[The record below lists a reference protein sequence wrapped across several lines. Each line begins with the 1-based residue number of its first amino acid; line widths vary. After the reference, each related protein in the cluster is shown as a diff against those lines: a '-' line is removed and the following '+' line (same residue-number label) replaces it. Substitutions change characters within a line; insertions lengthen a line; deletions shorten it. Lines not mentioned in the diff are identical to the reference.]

1 MDYKLLGR
9 TGLRVS
15 PVCFGTMSFGGD
27 ADEEMS
33 ARLYAAVRDRGIN
46 FLDCADAYQNGRAEQ
61 ILGQLMAHER
71 EQLVITTKCHFNDGS
86 DVNAGGLN
94 RRHMTRAVEASLRRL
109 GTDRV
114 EVLFM
119 HHWDP
124 LTPMDEVLRTL
135 EDLVRSGKVLHIGL
149 SNWTAWQIAKALG
162 IQNLHGWSRIDVIQ
176 PMYSLVKRQ
185 VEVEILPLAAEEDL
199 GVITYSP
206 VGGGLLSGKYGR
218 DRRPDAGRLVDNAK
232 YGTRYG
238 PGWMT
243 EVAADFTNLATE
255 LGVHP
260 VTLAVAW
267 VRGNANVTAPII
279 GARSVEQLMPSL
291 EALDFKMDQ
300 TLRSRITALGPT
312 PAPATDRL
320 EEAG

>member
-1 MDYKLLGR
+1 MDWQVLGR
-9 TGLRVS
+9 TGLKVS
-15 PVCFGTMSFGGD
+15 PLCFGSMSFGGD
-27 ADEEMS
+27 ADEETS
-33 ARLYAAVRDRGIN
+33 AELYRTVREAGIN
-46 FLDCADAYQNGRAEQ
+46 FIDCADAYQKGRAEE
-61 ILGQLMAHER
+61 ILGRLMAHER
-71 EQLVITTKCHFNDGS
+71 EKLVVTTKCHFNDGS

-94 RRHMTRAVEASLRRL
+94 RRHMTRAVEGSLKRL

-124 LTPMDEVLRTL
+124 ITPMDEILRTL

-162 IQNLHGWSRIDVIQ
+162 IQRFEGWSRIDVIQ
-176 PMYSLVKRQ
+176 PMYNLVKRQ
-185 VEVEILPLAAEEDL
+185 AEVEILPLAREEDL

-218 DRRPDAGRLVDNAK
+218 DSGPETGRLVENEK

-238 PGWMT
+238 QGWMHQT
-243 EVAADFTNLATE
+243 AADFTELAKE
-255 LGVHP
+255 MGVHP

-267 VRGNANVTAPII
+267 VRTNPDVTAPII
-279 GARSVEQLMPSL
+279 GARSVQQLRPSL
-291 EALDFKMDQ
+291 DALDFAMDDEMRAR
-300 TLRSRITALGPT
+300 LSRLSPA

-320 EEAG
+320 EEV

>member
-1 MDYKLLGR
+1 MDYRLLGR
-9 TGLRVS
+9 TGLQVS
-15 PVCFGTMSFGGD
+15 PLCFGTMSFGGD
-27 ADEEMS
+27 ADEATS
-33 ARLYAAVRDRGIN
+33 AALYAAVRERGIN
-46 FLDCADAYQNGRAEQ
+46 FLDCADAYQKGRAEE
-61 ILGQLMAHER
+61 ILGRLMAHER

-124 LTPMDEVLRTL
+124 LTPMDEILRTL

-149 SNWTAWQIAKALG
+149 SNWSAWQIAKALG
-162 IQNLHGWSRIDVIQ
+162 RQDLHGWSRVDVLQ
-176 PMYSLVKRQ
+176 PMYNLVKRQ
-185 VEVEILPLAAEEDL
+185 AEVEILPLAAEEQL

-218 DRRPDAGRLVDNAK
+218 DRQPEAGRLVDNAK

-238 PGWMT
+238 QGWMT
-243 EVAADFTNLATE
+243 EVAADFTEFAAD
-255 LGVHP
+255 LGAHP

-267 VRGNANVTAPII
+267 AGTNAAVTAPII
-279 GARSVEQLMPSL
+279 GARSVEQLEPAL
-291 EALDFKMDQ
+291 AALDFAMDDD
-300 TLRSRITALGPT
+300 LRGRVSALGPA

-320 EEAG
+320 EEA

>member
-1 MDYKLLGR
+1 MDYRLLGR
-9 TGLRVS
+9 TGLQVS
-15 PVCFGTMSFGGD
+15 PLCFGTMSFGGD
-27 ADEEMS
+27 ADEETS
-33 ARLYAAVRDRGIN
+33 AALYAAVRDRGIN
-46 FLDCADAYQNGRAEQ
+46 FLDCADAYQKGRAEQ
-61 ILGQLMAHER
+61 ILGRLMAHER
-71 EQLVITTKCHFNDGS
+71 DNLVITTKCHFNDGS

-94 RRHMTRAVEASLRRL
+94 RRHMTRAVERSLKNL

-124 LTPMDEVLRTL
+124 LTPMDEILRTL
-135 EDLVRSGKVLHIGL
+135 EDLVRSGKILHIGL
-149 SNWTAWQIAKALG
+149 SNWSAWQIAKALG
-162 IQNLHGWSRIDVIQ
+162 RQDLHQWSRVDVLQ
-176 PMYSLVKRQ
+176 PMYNLVKRQ

-218 DRRPDAGRLVDNAK
+218 NRRPDAGRLVENDK

-238 PGWMT
+238 QGWMT
-243 EVAADFTNLATE
+243 EVAADFTDFAAD

-267 VRGNANVTAPII
+267 VQGNRTVTAPII
-279 GARSVEQLMPSL
+279 GGRSVEQLTPSL
-291 EALDFKMDQ
+291 DALSFDMDDD
-300 TLRSRITALGPT
+300 LRARITALGPN

-320 EEAG
+320 EEA

>member
-1 MDYKLLGR
+1 MDYRLLGR

-15 PVCFGTMSFGGD
+15 PLCFGTMSFGGD
-27 ADEEMS
+27 ADEETS
-33 ARLYAAVRDRGIN
+33 AALYAAVRDRGIN
-46 FLDCADAYQNGRAEQ
+46 FLDCADAYQKGQAEE
-61 ILGQLMAHER
+61 ILGRLMAHER
-71 EQLVITTKCHFNDGS
+71 EQLVITTKVHFNDGS
-86 DVNAGGLN
+86 GPNAGGLN
-94 RRHMTRAVEASLRRL
+94 RRHMTRGVEASLRRL

-124 LTPMDEVLRTL
+124 LTPMEEVLRTC

-149 SNWTAWQIAKALG
+149 SNWTAWQIAKSLG
-162 IQNLHGWSRIDVIQ
+162 IQRFEGWSRVDVLQ
-176 PMYSLVKRQ
+176 PMYNLVKRQ
-185 VEVEILPLAAEEDL
+185 AEVEILPLAAEEQL

-218 DRRPDAGRLVDNAK
+218 NVRPETGRLVDNSK
-232 YGTRYG
+232 YGSRYG
-238 PGWMT
+238 PDWMK
-243 EVAADFTNLATE
+243 EVAADFTELAGE

-267 VRGNANVTAPII
+267 VRTNPAVTAPII

-291 EALDFKMDQ
+291 DALDHPMDAE
-300 TLRSRITALGPT
+300 LRARITALSPT

-320 EEAG
+320 EEA

>member
-1 MDYKLLGR
+1 MEYRLLGR

-15 PVCFGTMSFGGD
+15 PLCFGTMSFGGD
-27 ADEEMS
+27 ADEGT
-33 ARLYAAVRDRGIN
+33 AGALYAAVRAAGIN
-46 FLDCADAYQNGRAEQ
+46 FLDCADAYQKGRAEE
-61 ILGQLMAHER
+61 ILGRLMAHER
-71 EQLVITTKCHFNDGS
+71 EQLIITTKCHFNDGS
-86 DVNAGGLN
+86 NVNAGGLN
-94 RRHMTRAVEASLRRL
+94 RRHMTRAIEASLKRL

-114 EVLFM
+114 EVLFA

-149 SNWTAWQIAKALG
+149 SNWSAWQIAKALG
-162 IQNLHGWSRIDVIQ
+162 LQALNGWSRVDVIQ

-185 VEVEILPLAAEEDL
+185 AEVEILPLAAEERL

-218 DRRPDAGRLVDNAK
+218 DRRPGAGRLVENAK
-232 YGTRYG
+232 YATRYG
-238 PGWMT
+238 PAWMT
-243 EVAADFTNLATE
+243 EVAANFTDFAQE

-267 VRGNANVTAPII
+267 VRGNDAVTAPII
-279 GARSVEQLMPSL
+279 GARSVEQLRPAL
-291 EALDFKMDQ
+291 AALDFAADSE
-300 TLRSRITALGPT
+300 LRNRISALGPT

-320 EEAG
+320 EEA